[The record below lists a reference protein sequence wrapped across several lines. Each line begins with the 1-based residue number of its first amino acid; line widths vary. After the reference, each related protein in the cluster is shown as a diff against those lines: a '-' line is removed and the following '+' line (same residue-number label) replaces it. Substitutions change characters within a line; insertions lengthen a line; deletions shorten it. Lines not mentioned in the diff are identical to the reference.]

1 MGYDK
6 TVPIIS
12 IYMKPQSEE
21 LVCGLPFCHAEP
33 CNFEFLDYRDIFD
46 FFHPAIVNLG

>member
-21 LVCGLPFCHAEP
+21 LVCGFPFCHAEP
-33 CNFEFLDYRDIFD
+33 CNLEFLDYEDIFD